1 MHSNL
6 ISLKVSHQ
14 NTHQLQKKI
23 TLLPEKYF
31 IALIMS
37 YLFSISSH
45 LHTTCDPPIVHG
57 NLNCDTIFIQH
68 NGLVK
73 IGSVAPDII
82 HHNVKTCRDSLRN
95 LHFFAP
101 EWGEDRTLRG
111 QPIDIYAFGM
121 AALETAAL
129 DIQATPP
136 PPNGSNKGNITNI
149 FIHINTDRL
158 SLET

>member
-1 MHSNL
+1 
-6 ISLKVSHQ
+6 
-14 NTHQLQKKI
+14 
-23 TLLPEKYF
+23 
-31 IALIMS
+31 MS
-37 YLFSISSH
+37 YIFSISSH

-149 FIHINTDRL
+149 FIHIRNMNNSIYVVFHLLWQKMLLRL
-158 SLET
+158 E

>member
-1 MHSNL
+1 MFIWSLYLIIFHSY
-6 ISLKVSHQ
+6 I
-14 NTHQLQKKI
+14 
-23 TLLPEKYF
+23 F
-31 IALIMS
+31 
-37 YLFSISSH
+37 SH

-82 HHNVKTCRDSLRN
+82 HHNVKTCRDSIRN

-136 PPNGSNKGNITNI
+136 PPNGANKGM
-149 FIHINTDRL
+149 
-158 SLET
+158 SL

>member
-1 MHSNL
+1 M
-6 ISLKVSHQ
+6 
-14 NTHQLQKKI
+14 
-23 TLLPEKYF
+23 YF
-31 IALIMS
+31 
-37 YLFSISSH
+37 SH

-82 HHNVKTCRDSLRN
+82 HHNVKTCRDSIRN

-136 PPNGSNKGNITNI
+136 PPNGEKGRLNGAGRVMWSYPI
-149 FIHINTDRL
+149 FFLVDNVVFSMHKIHR
-158 SLET
+158 

>member
-1 MHSNL
+1 MEALVHSNL
-6 ISLKVSHQ
+6 ISLKVSH
-14 NTHQLQKKI
+14 KKYTLI
-23 TLLPEKYF
+23 ARKRRILLLP

-37 YLFSISSH
+37 HFYSICSH

-82 HHNVKTCRDSLRN
+82 HHNVKTCRDSIRN

-136 PPNGSNKGNITNI
+136 PPNGSNKGNIFNI
-149 FIHINTDRL
+149 FIQLHTSMLI
-158 SLET
+158 

>member
-1 MHSNL
+1 MGKPRCPDV
-6 ISLKVSHQ
+6 ISIIIFH
-14 NTHQLQKKI
+14 
-23 TLLPEKYF
+23 F
-31 IALIMS
+31 
-37 YLFSISSH
+37 SH

-82 HHNVKTCRDSLRN
+82 HHNVKTCRDSIRN

-136 PPNGSNKGNITNI
+136 QPNGEKGEL
-149 FIHINTDRL
+149 D
-158 SLET
+158 

>member
-1 MHSNL
+1 MEAMVHPNFVCFKVSLNL
-6 ISLKVSHQ
+6 IHYYRTAIIINQ
-14 NTHQLQKKI
+14 NLGGSPGVYLISTHFF
-23 TLLPEKYF
+23 YF
-31 IALIMS
+31 
-37 YLFSISSH
+37 SH

-82 HHNVKTCRDSLRN
+82 HHNVKTCRDSIRN

-136 PPNGSNKGNITNI
+136 LPNGEKGEL
-149 FIHINTDRL
+149 D
-158 SLET
+158 

>member
-1 MHSNL
+1 MIGRIHINL
-6 ISLKVSHQ
+6 SL
-14 NTHQLQKKI
+14 
-23 TLLPEKYF
+23 Y
-31 IALIMS
+31 
-37 YLFSISSH
+37 ISSH

-129 DIQATPP
+129 DIRATPP
-136 PPNGSNKGNITNI
+136 PPNGASKGNAQKYIRNRR
-149 FIHINTDRL
+149 FSTDRL
-158 SLET
+158 